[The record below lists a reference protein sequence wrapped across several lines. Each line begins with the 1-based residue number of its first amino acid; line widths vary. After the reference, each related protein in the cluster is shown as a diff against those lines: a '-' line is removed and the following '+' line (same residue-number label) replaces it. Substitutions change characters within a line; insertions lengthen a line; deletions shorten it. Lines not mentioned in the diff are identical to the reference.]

1 MYNPSAEF
9 KMHIQILLEA
19 LTKSDK
25 IEEITIKKGEKYPI
39 ADRVFCIQQGIF
51 SIYMNREDRLLSYA
65 EGPTIFGLAYL
76 YTPTIDH
83 YMKANQI
90 STILTLPTEE
100 AHHIIKSENLY
111 ESFICVQSHNVAL
124 IFEMYERTITSS
136 NYAFIRALLIDLDQS
151 SDAVK
156 ESITVASYIIKRSGL
171 SRSYV
176 MLVLSELR
184 KGSYIHMENGKLT
197 GITSLPERF

>member
-1 MYNPSAEF
+1 MYTPSSEF
-9 KMHIQILLEA
+9 NTHIQVLLEA
-19 LTKSDK
+19 FLKSDK
-25 IEEITIKKGEKYPI
+25 IEEVTIKKGSKYPI
-39 ADRVFCIQQGIF
+39 TDRVFCIQKGVF
-51 SIYMNREDRLLSYA
+51 PVYMNREDRLLSYA

-83 YMKANQI
+83 YIKTNKT
-90 STILTLPTEE
+90 STILTLSIEE
-100 AHHIIKSENLY
+100 ARRIIKEENLY
-111 ESFICVQSHNVAL
+111 ESFICIQSHNVGL
-124 IFEMYERTITSS
+124 LFEMYERTITSS

-151 SDAVK
+151 SNAVK
-156 ESITVASYIIKRSGL
+156 ESVTVASYIIKRSGL

-184 KGSYIHMENGKLT
+184 KGDYIHMEDGKLT